1 MRGTSLRM
9 LSAIAASARCR
20 MRRWDFVSAYLQG
33 DLEAGEVVYCLPPPG
48 HAGEK
53 GADGQPRV
61 CKVLKPIYGMAQAG
75 RRWQRSLFP
84 WLLEQGF
91 TAMHADACVFHKT
104 STISTPK
111 GPREETVY
119 VGVYVDDLTITYKY
133 DEPYSLYST
142 FTKAMVARWKV
153 EDEGDIEDL
162 LGVEFSFSDK
172 AITLKQT
179 AYIERMVRE
188 YLPDGIPDT
197 IQVSSLPCD
206 KTLPQVVA
214 DALSCTDAPDP
225 ALLKRYQSIVGA
237 LLYAATNTRP
247 DIAFAVNYLCR
258 AMSRPS
264 PELLERAYVVLA
276 YLARHKDIGLC
287 YEADGKPLRGQSD
300 SDWGV
305 QHSITGWLFK
315 YSSACVSW
323 GSKKQ
328 SNVALSSCE
337 AEIMAGSEA
346 SKEGV
351 YPPPLL
357 R

>member
-1 MRGTSLRM
+1 M
-9 LSAIAASARCR
+9 
-20 MRRWDFVSAYLQG
+20 
-33 DLEAGEVVYCLPPPG
+33 
-48 HAGEK
+48 
-53 GADGQPRV
+53 
-61 CKVLKPIYGMAQAG
+61 
-75 RRWQRSLFP
+75 
-84 WLLEQGF
+84 
-91 TAMHADACVFHKT
+91 
-104 STISTPK
+104 
-111 GPREETVY
+111 Y
-119 VGVYVDDLTITYKY
+119 VGVYVDDLTITYQH
-133 DEPYSLYST
+133 DGPSSLYAT
-142 FTKAMVARWKV
+142 FTRAMVDRWKV

-172 AITLKQT
+172 CITLKQT
-179 AYIERMVRE
+179 AYIERMVKE
-188 YLPDGIPDT
+188 YFPDGVPDT

-214 DALSCTDAPDP
+214 DALSCVDPPDP

-258 AMSRPS
+258 AMSKPS

-276 YLARHKDIGLC
+276 YLYRHRDIGLR

-328 SNVALSSCE
+328 SSVALSSCE

-351 YPPPLL
+351 YLRRFLEELGLGDSAPTELAMDNQSAIAISYNPEMHSRTKHIDRRHFFIRECVENHSLRVPFVATADNMSDFFTKPLPPKTFFRMRNIIMNVPNHALQN
-357 R
+357 